1 MLGSTTDEKADL
13 GGLVRKNSKNF
24 TQVRAIFLKGQLR
37 HGIAWLHHVATVVI
51 LMKSLPL
58 FGGGSWIRYTV
69 ISKKKN
75 CDYSRAIKLR
85 LFASLY
91 KALRAIAK
99 YREA

>member
-37 HGIAWLHHVATVVI
+37 HGMAWHGMAWLHHVATVVI

-69 ISKKKN
+69 ISKK
-75 CDYSRAIKLR
+75 RIVT
-85 LFASLY
+85 
-91 KALRAIAK
+91 IAGPLS
-99 YREA
+99 